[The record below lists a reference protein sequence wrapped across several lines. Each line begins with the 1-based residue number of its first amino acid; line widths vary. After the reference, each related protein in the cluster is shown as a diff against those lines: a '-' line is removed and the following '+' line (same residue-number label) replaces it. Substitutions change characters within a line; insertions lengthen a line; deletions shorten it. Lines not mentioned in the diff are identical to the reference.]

1 MSNPDLT
8 GGDNSATAA
17 RADLEALLRRVENIQ
32 EQQAE
37 LAEDIKSVKAEAKAK
52 GYDMKAFSAMLSLRK
67 KDDAT
72 RRMIGF
78 YADTLDLFE

>member
-1 MSNPDLT
+1 MANPDLT
-8 GGDNSATAA
+8 GGGNASTAA
-17 RADLEALLRRVENIQ
+17 KADLEALLRRVENIQ

-52 GYDMKAFSAMLSLRK
+52 GYDMKAFNAMVSLRK
-67 KDDAT
+67 KDEAT
-72 RRMIGF
+72 RRMIGL